1 MADRPAP
8 ARILLFGATGYTGD
22 LTARALVARGARPVL
37 VARNRERV
45 TALAAELAGLEVAVA
60 DATDVDALRAVVQ
73 KGDVLV
79 STVGPFLKYGEAAVR
94 VAAETGAH
102 YFDSTGEGPF
112 LRSVFERWGPVAARN
127 DAALMTAFGFDFVP
141 GSLAGALAV
150 EDAGD
155 AATGVD
161 VAYFVKGF
169 GTSGGTKAS
178 IAGMLFEE
186 GFAYVDGAV
195 RQVRT
200 GRRIETFDV
209 AGRELSAVS
218 VPGSEHFALPASYP
232 QLRDVDS
239 FLGAPPALARG
250 MAATT
255 LLSTPVRRIG
265 PAKRAAL
272 AVTGRLVKGST
283 GGPSAEQR
291 AGARVTIVANARGA
305 SGEVLA
311 TSTLT
316 GGDPYDYTADILAW
330 GATSA
335 AEGRLQGVGAL
346 GPVGAF
352 GLEQLTAGCAAAG
365 LVKDVPGGKPR
376 SGVR

>member
-1 MADRPAP
+1 MPDPTDPR
-8 ARILLFGATGYTGD
+8 RILVFGATGYTGD

-45 TALAAELAGLEVAVA
+45 TALADELGGLEVAVA
-60 DATDVDALRAVVQ
+60 DATDAGALRSVVR

-102 YFDSTGEGPF
+102 YLDSTGEGTF
-112 LRSVFERWGPVAARN
+112 LRSVFERWGPVAAGN

-141 GSLAGALAV
+141 GSLAGALAL
-150 EDAGD
+150 EEAGPT
-155 AATGVD
+155 ATRLD

-178 IAGMLFEE
+178 IAGMTMEE

-195 RQVRT
+195 RRVRA
-200 GRRIETFDV
+200 GRRTETFEV
-209 AGRELSAVS
+209 GGRRLTAAS
-218 VPGSEHFALPASYP
+218 VPGSEHFALPAAYP

-239 FLGAPPALARG
+239 FLGVPPGIARG
-250 MAATT
+250 MSATT
-255 LLSTPVRRIG
+255 LLTTPVRRVA

-272 AVTGRLVKGST
+272 AVAGRLVKGST
-283 GGPSAEQR
+283 GGPSAELR
-291 AGARVTIVANARGA
+291 ARARCTIVAVARA
-305 SGEVLA
+305 ATGEALA
-311 TSTLT
+311 TVTLA
-316 GGDPYDYTADILAW
+316 GPDPYDFTADILAW
-330 GATSA
+330 GAVSA
-335 AEGRLQGVGAL
+335 AEGDLLGVGAL

-352 GLEQLTAGCAAAG
+352 GLDRLTAGCAAAG
-365 LVKDVPGGKPR
+365 LAPLA
-376 SGVR
+376 